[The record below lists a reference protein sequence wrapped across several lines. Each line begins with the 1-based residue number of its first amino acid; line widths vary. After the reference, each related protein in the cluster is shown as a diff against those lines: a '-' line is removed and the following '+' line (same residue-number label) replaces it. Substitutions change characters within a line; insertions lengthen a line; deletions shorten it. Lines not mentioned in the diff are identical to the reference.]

1 MRTVATTIIAIVFTA
16 ASSSAF
22 FHSSHVYKL
31 SSSLQYRQDESF
43 AELDKL
49 KAKRLLI
56 RQEQRHNHQSEIVS
70 RIDEEH
76 NLVVEDDG
84 VSMIGQE
91 LEYLYDETEEER
103 GYSDDD
109 LYHIILMPSTFHKN
123 KNKEQMMTIE
133 NVAETCT
140 EILGM
145 DTNRAYDISL
155 FVKHEGFSCLGTW
168 THIECLSLGKELVER
183 DLDCRIVPFHGG
195 SSDESYA
202 FAIAEAATG
211 ATTVMVNDDNDESYY
226 CSNMYNNNDHNSS
239 SMDIASI
246 AAYAELTNRIHSQ
259 TALKTL
265 YCGIDTTALL

>member
-1 MRTVATTIIAIVFTA
+1 MRTVATVIVAIIVTA

-22 FHSSHVYKL
+22 FHSSNVRPMPSS

-56 RQEQRHNHQSEIVS
+56 RQDRNNHQSEMIS
-70 RIDEEH
+70 RIEDR
-76 NLVVEDDG
+76 NLVVEGDVG
-84 VSMIGQE
+84 SIIGQE
-91 LEYLYDETEEER
+91 LEYLYDTTEEER
-103 GYSDDD
+103 HSEND

-123 KNKEQMMTIE
+123 TNNKEQMMTIE

-145 DTNRAYDISL
+145 DANKAYDISL

-183 DLDCRIVPFHGG
+183 DLDCRIVPFNGG

-202 FAIAEAATG
+202 FAIAEAA
-211 ATTVMVNDDNDESYY
+211 ATVMVNEYNDDSYY
-226 CSNMYNNNDHNSS
+226 CSMTSNDHNSS

-265 YCGIDTTALL
+265 YCGTDTAALL